1 MKATNFFVFTW
12 LSLLPVYAQDST
24 TVINQKRLYT
34 VLIAGG
40 AGYTATLIGLNQLWY
55 AQSERQSFRF
65 FNDNKEWK
73 QVDKVG
79 HFFAAFHFSSATS
92 ATLQWSN
99 IEKHKANL
107 WGSVTGFLI
116 LLPIEIL
123 DGFSADYGASGG
135 DLLANA
141 AGSAFFLGQ
150 SLIWNEIRIQPKF
163 SFQRTGYPALRTDG
177 TLGTGMPSE
186 IIKDYNGQ
194 TYWLSVNLDKFL
206 HFPKWLNLAFGY
218 GAHEMVYARDHD
230 NQAAGYNAFRQYY
243 VGLDF
248 DLSHIRT
255 KSKVFNTIL
264 FLVNMVRLPAPA
276 FQFSKNGTSFRL
288 FQF

>member
-1 MKATNFFVFTW
+1 MKATNFFVLAW

-24 TVINQKRLYT
+24 NILNQKRLHT

-40 AGYTATLIGLNQLWY
+40 AAYTATLIGLNNLWY
-55 AQSERQSFRF
+55 SQSEKQSFRF
-65 FNDNKEWK
+65 FNDNDEWK
-73 QVDKVG
+73 QVDKMG
-79 HFFAAFHFSSATS
+79 HFFTAFHFSSATS
-92 ATLQWSN
+92 ATLQWAN
-99 IEKHKANL
+99 VEKRKADL

-116 LLPIEIL
+116 LLPIEIM

-150 SLIWNEIRIQPKF
+150 SLIWKETRIQPKF

-177 TLGTGMPSE
+177 TLGEGMPSE

-194 TYWLSVNLDKFL
+194 TYWLSVDLDKFF
-206 HFPKWLNLAFGY
+206 HFPKWLNLAVGY
-218 GAHEMVYARDHD
+218 GANEMVYACDHE

-243 VGLDF
+243 VGIDF

-255 KSKVFNTIL
+255 KSKALNTAL
-264 FLVNMVRLPAPA
+264 FLVNMIRLPAPA
-276 FQFSKNGTSFRL
+276 FQFSKNGNSFQM